1 VLTWRWL
8 AKNTARDER
17 ALADSANRML
27 RRLLSVMNLVSIR
40 EFIGRDPWPG
50 LRDENDA
57 PIWATA
63 VAAQAQ
69 YVVRHNT
76 QDFPPLLAGRHV
88 YADIEYLTTIEFIED
103 VLGEN
108 AAEILGEAL
117 PDGVVRSQRTAQPK

>member
-17 ALADSANRML
+17 ALAESANRML

-63 VAAQAQ
+63 VAAGAQ
-69 YVVRHNT
+69 YVVSHNT
-76 QDFPPLLAGRHV
+76 HDFPPLLAGRRV

-108 AAEILGEAL
+108 AAEILDAPL
-117 PDGVVRSQRTAQPK
+117 PDGVVRSRRTAHPT